1 MDKFLRNNRNE
12 LIKREQTGLNN
23 AELEVDR
30 MHEKI
35 YAIEKLSSSSN
46 HIDHFDANKSIKS
59 LRNEVNKPNKPQL

>member
-23 AELEVDR
+23 AELEVER

-59 LRNEVNKPNKPQL
+59 LRNEVNKTK